1 MKAYLLL
8 LPAAAAAAAAAAML
22 QVTPGSDD
30 GWVKVKLT
38 SAGTG
43 WLGFGVAQQ
52 GEYEE
57 ISNMWCF

>member
-1 MKAYLLL
+1 VI
-8 LPAAAAAAAAAAML
+8 
-22 QVTPGSDD
+22 QVTPGSEG

-52 GEYEE
+52 GESERIMNAQPAVTQLAAMYLA
-57 ISNMWCF
+57 